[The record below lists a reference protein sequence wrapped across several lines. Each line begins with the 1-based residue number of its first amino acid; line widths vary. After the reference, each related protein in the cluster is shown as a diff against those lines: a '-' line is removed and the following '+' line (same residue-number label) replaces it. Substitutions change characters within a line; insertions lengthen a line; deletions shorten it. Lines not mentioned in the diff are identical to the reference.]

1 MYHALEGS
9 VDAIGQWLTQLSV
22 FGQTLALLAFLL
34 PVGGAAAS
42 RSSAS
47 STSSWAGCPGG
58 GPNGR
63 PAQTGRES
71 NWLSTIAADAPGR
84 GRGDLTMR
92 KSPVKIALFV
102 LIILVLV
109 AGLLTQI

>member
-1 MYHALEGS
+1 M
-9 VDAIGQWLTQLSV
+9 
-22 FGQTLALLAFLL
+22 
-34 PVGGAAAS
+34 
-42 RSSAS
+42 
-47 STSSWAGCPGG
+47 
-58 GPNGR
+58 
-63 PAQTGRES
+63 
-71 NWLSTIAADAPGR
+71 STIAAEAPGR